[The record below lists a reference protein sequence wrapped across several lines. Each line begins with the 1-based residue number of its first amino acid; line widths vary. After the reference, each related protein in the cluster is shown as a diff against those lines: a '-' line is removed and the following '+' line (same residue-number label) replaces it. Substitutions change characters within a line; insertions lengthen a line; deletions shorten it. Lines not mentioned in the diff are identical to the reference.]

1 MLHLSGTDRQIVDL
15 MLDGLRI
22 ENEISNT
29 KGLMD
34 GQMDKDA
41 VFGCFVTQKV
51 YGGTKVVIEKYGQ
64 FVFEFFAK
72 WQLAN
77 RLSIPGLQ
85 FLSFPVL
92 HKFVIKHFVYT
103 PPPPLY
109 FIVI

>member
-1 MLHLSGTDRQIVDL
+1 

-51 YGGTKVVIEKYGQ
+51 YGGTKVVIERYGHL
-64 FVFEFFAK
+64 VF
-72 WQLAN
+72 
-77 RLSIPGLQ
+77 
-85 FLSFPVL
+85 
-92 HKFVIKHFVYT
+92 
-103 PPPPLY
+103 
-109 FIVI
+109 